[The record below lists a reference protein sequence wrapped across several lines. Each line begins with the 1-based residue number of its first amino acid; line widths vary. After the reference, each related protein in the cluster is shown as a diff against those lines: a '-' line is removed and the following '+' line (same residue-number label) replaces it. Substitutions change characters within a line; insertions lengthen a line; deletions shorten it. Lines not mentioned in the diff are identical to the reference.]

1 MATKGKELRSPKG
14 GLDVY
19 AILEKYYQKHSQAY
33 QILTIH
39 GECVAKKA
47 LEIARRR
54 KEWKLDKAL
63 IYEGAMLHDIGIFR
77 CDAPSIGC
85 VGEEPYIKHGVIG
98 SELLMSEGL
107 PKHALICERHTGVGI
122 TLEMIIQRNLPL
134 PHREMVPISLE
145 EQIICFADC
154 FFSKSGDP
162 TKEKSVEQ
170 IVKGMSK
177 HGAEQVLKFQ
187 TWCKLFLD

>member
-19 AILEKYYQKHSQAY
+19 AILEKYYQKHSQAH

-39 GECVAKKA
+39 SECVAKKA

-187 TWCKLFLD
+187 TWCKLFLY